1 MMKKLLFISVFLF
14 GGMLDGATQN
24 VLIKMPNYLI
34 LSEQLEERGLGNF
47 NEKTG
52 IAKHFGDCLTE
63 SWKVHVAVECALTMY
78 QESVNNVRKA
88 TKMWYSRNAIY
99 EALLNHSPEAL
110 KRLEIMQLYIPT
122 DYKQPNKE

>member
-14 GGMLDGATQN
+14 SGLLDGADQSL
-24 VLIKMPNYLI
+24 LIKMPNYLI
-34 LSEQLEERGLGNF
+34 LSDQLEERGLGDF

-52 IAKHFGDCLTE
+52 IAKHFGDCPTE
-63 SWKVHVAVECALTMY
+63 AWRVHMAVECALAAY

-88 TKMWYSRNAIY
+88 TRIWYSRNAIY